1 MSRKLVVSDTGFIV
15 ALLNQM
21 DQKHHEVSVVYL
33 QHEKILL
40 PQTVL
45 VEVAYLVKREAGIE
59 TVICFLENL
68 PASRFSVIALTEEDL
83 DRTAKILDD
92 YSDSNLDFV
101 DATVMA
107 IAERYKIVQVLTLD
121 QRDFR
126 LFRPRHCESFEIL
139 P

>member
-1 MSRKLVVSDTGFIV
+1 
-15 ALLNQM
+15 
-21 DQKHHEVSVVYL
+21 
-33 QHEKILL
+33 
-40 PQTVL
+40 
-45 VEVAYLVKREAGIE
+45 
-59 TVICFLENL
+59 NL
-68 PASRFSVIALTEEDL
+68 SISRFSIVALTEEDL

-126 LFRPRHCESFEIL
+126 LFRPRHCDSFEIL

>member
-1 MSRKLVVSDTGFIV
+1 MSD
-15 ALLNQM
+15 
-21 DQKHHEVSVVYL
+21 
-33 QHEKILL
+33 
-40 PQTVL
+40 
-45 VEVAYLVKREAGIE
+45 RELR
-59 TVICFLENL
+59 THQ
-68 PASRFSVIALTEEDL
+68 PTSRFSIIALTEEDL
-83 DRTAKILDD
+83 DRTAQILDD

-107 IAERYKIVQVLTLD
+107 IAERYKIAQVLTLD

>member
-107 IAERYKIVQVLTLD
+107 IAERYKIVQVLTS
-121 QRDFR
+121 DFSR
-126 LFRPRHCESFEIL
+126 YLFL
-139 P
+139 